1 MTSRRLRLVNWFCSH
16 VIRPRIAH
24 AATPEDARRDFDWAA
39 WLFFRPP
46 PFCLALPGQGF
57 DWVSVGRTDPRRVIL
72 YLHGGGYICGSPRT
86 YHALAGRLSVLSGL
100 RVALPPYPLAP
111 DHPAPAAFEAA
122 LAAHDRLLALGHAP
136 GDIVLGGDSA
146 GGGLALALLAHL
158 TRAGRSPAGLFAFS
172 PWTDLTRSGA
182 SVTEN
187 AAVDRIFDPTRI
199 GELVDYVTGN
209 GAFAENDPRLSPL
222 FARFEAPPP
231 VWISVAQTE
240 ILRDDARRMADRLRA
255 AGGTVTLVEEP
266 DAPHVWP
273 LFDRY
278 VPEAR
283 ATIAASA
290 EFAQNLFTLREVLD
304 RIR

>member
-1 MTSRRLRLVNWFCSH
+1 MNWLCSR

-24 AATPEDARRDFDWAA
+24 APTPEAARQDFDRAA
-39 WLFFRPP
+39 RLFFRPP
-46 PFCLALPGQGF
+46 PFCLALSGEEF

-72 YLHGGGYICGSPRT
+72 YLHGGGYICGSPHT
-86 YHALAGRLSVLSGL
+86 YRALAGRLSALSGL

-111 DHPAPAAFEAA
+111 DDPAPGAFEAA
-122 LAAHDRLLALGHAP
+122 LAAHDRLLALGYAP

-158 TRAGRSPAGLFAFS
+158 TQAGRHPAGLFAFS
-172 PWTDLTRSGA
+172 PWTDLTRSGGSIA
-182 SVTEN
+182 EN

-231 VWISVAQTE
+231 VWISVAETE

-255 AGGTVTLVEEP
+255 AGGKVTLVEEP

-273 LFDRY
+273 LFDGY

-283 ATIAASA
+283 ATIAQAA
-290 EFAQNLFTLREVLD
+290 EFVREEFTLRDVLR